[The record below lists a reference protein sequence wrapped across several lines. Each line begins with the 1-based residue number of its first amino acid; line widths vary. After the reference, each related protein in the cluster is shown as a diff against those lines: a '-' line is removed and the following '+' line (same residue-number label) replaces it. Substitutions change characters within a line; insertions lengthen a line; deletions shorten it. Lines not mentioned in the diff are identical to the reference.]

1 MLYVVIR
8 ADRRSCKYDIL
19 EKVVM
24 KEILRNWPMLH
35 EAVHHV
41 FDNHKQVF
49 MQYIANIVIWGL
61 MDLTSLVHF
70 MEIGTDQDRGRKN
83 TSSNETL

>member
-1 MLYVVIR
+1 
-8 ADRRSCKYDIL
+8 
-19 EKVVM
+19 
-24 KEILRNWPMLH
+24 
-35 EAVHHV
+35 
-41 FDNHKQVF
+41 

-70 MEIGTDQDRGRKN
+70 MEIGTDQDCGRKN